1 MAIKKVQKEQ
11 DLQELTD
18 KVKTAKSIVFTD
30 YRGTTVKDLD
40 RFRKSLRKEN
50 VFSKVY
56 KMSLV
61 QKALTANG
69 IDASSV
75 DYKTPVILSLSEED
89 ETTAARII
97 KGLTKEV
104 KTLAILEGVVDGK
117 VISKAQVEIFAS
129 LPTRDQLLSQ
139 LLSVFN
145 GPMSAFARLLNARA
159 EKISEGAP
167 AAPVVAEVSETP
179 SAPEAPEAPAS
190 EAPAE
195 AAPVAA

>member
-1 MAIKKVQKEQ
+1 MAIKKVQKEK

-30 YRGTTVKDLD
+30 YRGTTVKNLDL
-40 RFRKSLRKEN
+40 FRKSLRKEN

-56 KMSLV
+56 KISLV
-61 QKALTANG
+61 QKALIANG
-69 IDASSV
+69 IDATSV

-104 KTLAILEGVVDGK
+104 KTLVILEGVMGGK
-117 VISKAQVEIFAS
+117 VISKEQVEIFAS
-129 LPTRDQLLSQ
+129 LPTLDQLRSQ
-139 LLSVFN
+139 FMSVLN
-145 GPMSAFARLLNARA
+145 GPLSAFARVLNARG
-159 EKISEGAP
+159 EKLGGSISESAETPEAGETP
-167 AAPVVAEVSETP
+167 EVSEV
-179 SAPEAPEAPAS
+179 PEAPAA
-190 EAPAE
+190 EVIAE

>member
-1 MAIKKVQKEQ
+1 MAKVKSQKEQ

-18 KVKTAKSIVFTD
+18 KVKVAKSIVFTD

-40 RFRKSLRKEN
+40 KFRKSLRKEN

-61 QKALTANG
+61 QKALSANG
-69 IDASSV
+69 INADSV
-75 DYKTPVILSLSEED
+75 NYKTPVILSLSEED

-104 KTLAILEGVVDGK
+104 KTLSILEGVVDGK
-117 VISKAQVEIFAS
+117 VITKEQVEIFAS

-139 LLSVFN
+139 FMSVLN
-145 GPMSAFARLLNARA
+145 GPMSAFARVLNARG
-159 EKISEGAP
+159 EKIA
-167 AAPVVAEVSETP
+167 VA
-179 SAPEAPEAPAS
+179 APEAPEAPA
-190 EAPAE
+190 APAEVVSE